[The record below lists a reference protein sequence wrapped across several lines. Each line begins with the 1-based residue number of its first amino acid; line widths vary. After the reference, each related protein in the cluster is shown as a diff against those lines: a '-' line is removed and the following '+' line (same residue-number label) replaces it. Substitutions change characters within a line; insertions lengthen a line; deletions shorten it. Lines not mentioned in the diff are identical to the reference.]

1 MIDIGKNRE
10 IGPDPLGK
18 FPSHFLLDV
27 EILLAP
33 DHLHRGLELIKVGLE
48 IVSARQRTTRS
59 TCA

>member
-1 MIDIGKNRE
+1 MTDIGKNRE

-33 DHLHRGLELIKVGLE
+33 DTFTGVLSLSRLASK
-48 IVSARQRTTRS
+48 
-59 TCA
+59 